1 MGCHA
6 KFPEGKTDE
15 PHRLSSRRATEGGAA
30 SSGRLGTE
38 MFAEYPEARSMETRA
53 DAVIHSAARAH
64 VIGGPMVAPR
74 SQAQF
79 LTPNNRGYDRRHT
92 SCL

>member
-6 KFPEGKTDE
+6 KFPEGKADD

-64 VIGGPMVAPR
+64 VIGGPMSSPEAAGPI
-74 SQAQF
+74 SHPEQQG
-79 LTPNNRGYDRRHT
+79 L
-92 SCL
+92 